1 MAAVARMT
9 TMTAEEITTEAG
21 FDALREPWTGL
32 VARLDLPSPFQSWEW
47 HRSWWR
53 HFAKPGDRLRM
64 VVFHSGGEIVGV
76 VPFFE
81 RRHLGGLTELVPIG
95 WRDQLTEQL
104 DLLFAASHR
113 RPLLEAL
120 WNWLQGQRWTWS
132 CLPQLREDDEL
143 PRDAG
148 ARVADSTPIVFEH
161 HLLPESWEAL
171 DRGLNKS
178 MRDNVRYYPKLMIRE
193 GHPFA
198 LEIARI
204 PSEVRAAM
212 PILWDLHSARAGAPT
227 SIRHLDYMAPANRRG
242 FMQEVI
248 PLLAA
253 GGGAAIGL
261 LRVRGEAVAAQMWL
275 EQGGVIFLYYS
286 GYLPAWSK
294 YSVAMITTSEIFK
307 DAMARGVGRVEFLRG
322 ANQFKSRWG
331 TQERTERELVLAR
344 RPTLVRARFFY
355 RRQVREQRA
364 RIERRLRII
373 RESIARRRP
382 GA

>member
-1 MAAVARMT
+1 MT
-9 TMTAEEITTEAG
+9 TAVTAEEVTTEAG
-21 FDALREPWTGL
+21 FDALREDWTALLG
-32 VARLDLPSPFQSWEW
+32 RLDLPSPFQTWEW

-64 VVFHSGGEIVGV
+64 VVFRAGEELVGI

-81 RRHLGGLTELVPIG
+81 RRHLGGLIELVPIG

-104 DLLFAASHR
+104 DLLFAASLR
-113 RPLLEAL
+113 TSLLVAL
-120 WNWLQGQRWTWS
+120 WDWLERTSWTWT
-132 CLPQLREDDEL
+132 CLPQLREADEL
-143 PRDAG
+143 PEAALARLADAT
-148 ARVADSTPIVFEH
+148 SIVFEH

-178 MRDNVRYYPKLMIRE
+178 MRDNVRYYPKLMLRE
-193 GHPFA
+193 GHPFS
-198 LEIARI
+198 LEVARSA
-204 PSEVRAAM
+204 SEVRAAM
-212 PILWDLHSARAGAPT
+212 PILWDLHSARAAAPT

-242 FMQEVI
+242 FMEEVI
-248 PLLAA
+248 PQLAD
-253 GGGAAIGL
+253 GGQAAIGV

-275 EQGGVIFLYYS
+275 QQGGVIFLYYS

-307 DAMARGVGRVEFLRG
+307 DTMARGVRRVEFLRG

-331 TQERTERELVLAR
+331 TQKRTESELVLAR

-364 RIERRLRII
+364 RVERRLRIL